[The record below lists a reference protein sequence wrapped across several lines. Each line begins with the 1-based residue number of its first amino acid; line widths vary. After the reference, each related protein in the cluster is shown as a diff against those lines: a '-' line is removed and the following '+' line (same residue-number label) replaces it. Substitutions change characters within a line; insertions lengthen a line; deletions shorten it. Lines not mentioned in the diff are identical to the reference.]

1 MLKTII
7 LSPPIRITIL
17 SFFFITLPF
26 GLFSHSGKS
35 EDTIRS
41 TLHGRYVVVNNA
53 RLWVELEGKGT
64 PLFLLAGGP
73 GSSHKYMHQFSSL
86 KEKHLLVYVD
96 GYGRGRSDTAKLV
109 TEYGLSRDVEDLEG
123 IRLALGFNKIDL
135 LGHSYGGVSAQAY
148 AVKYRANVSHLIL
161 ADTFFSGEMWQAND
175 DNSNHEIET
184 NFPEIW
190 GTLMNLRLDGAK
202 SMDPPHQK
210 IYSTVPYGFLY
221 AYDPGKFEQAKPD
234 ETGMEHPHA
243 FNSKLYYQFVGD
255 DGDFIIGGDIGKMD
269 FRKELKDLKMP
280 ILIYSGR
287 YDRVAVPKFANL
299 YPRYAP
305 QARFVMF
312 EKSGHNPQVE
322 EPEKLFKLLDDF
334 FGGK

>member
-1 MLKTII
+1 MVKTF
-7 LSPPIRITIL
+7 LHSTPIRIFLLALCLGL
-17 SFFFITLPF
+17 SPF
-26 GLFSHSGKS
+26 RLSAGNGHS
-35 EDTIRS
+35 EDTIS
-41 TLHGRYVVVNNA
+41 SALHGRYVMVNNA

-73 GSSHKYMHQFSSL
+73 GSSHRYMHQFSRL

-96 GYGRGRSDTAKLV
+96 GYGRGRSDTAKSV

-123 IRLALGFNKIDL
+123 IRVALGFTQIDL
-135 LGHSYGGVSAQAY
+135 LGHSYGGVAAQAY
-148 AVKYRANVSHLIL
+148 AVKYAANVSHLIL

-190 GTLMNLRLDGAK
+190 GTLMNLRLAGAK
-202 SMDPPHQK
+202 SIDPPHQK
-210 IYSTVPYGFLY
+210 IYATVPYGFLY
-221 AYDPGKFEQAKPD
+221 AYDPGKFEQSQPD
-234 ETGMEHPHA
+234 ETGMTHPHA

-269 FRKELKDLKMP
+269 FRKDLKNLKMP
-280 ILIYSGR
+280 LLIYSGR

-305 QARFVMF
+305 QAQFVMF

-334 FGGK
+334 LGGK